1 MNYLKRGLFV
11 YLFFFSM
18 VPFSIAQVTIEGLL
32 HIQGEALLHA
42 QDAVVIQTVDG
53 IVENNGT
60 LEIGGDLIKA
70 NESTL
75 ITNPSGQGSRTVNMV
90 GTTTQRIDGNFT
102 GNQSFYNFQI
112 DKAAG
117 MVELNNDIEI
127 NNNLNIVN
135 GKIRTDI
142 TSGTQASD
150 YQHEIFVSNA
160 ASNALN
166 TANTIGGY
174 IEGNLRRAVTGMNA
188 YSFPVGLNENQSFTV
203 NFTSPANSSEVV
215 AAFESGSVTT
225 AGTTVTCNN
234 SEDVSIDCVIGK
246 WNILGNGVGDT
257 YNISFAPSTSLRS
270 NCPNASSYFVAKNGQ
285 VNCPA
290 DIDSS
295 NGISSSGFTNFGV
308 FDIPTAASGVASNA
322 CGIVNPIAFYL
333 GNKKSIIDWDRVPNA
348 KRYRLQLRFKG
359 MDQWIVTALL
369 RSTYA
374 FIYAPSNRDYE
385 YRIQTICED
394 GDSEYTSVF
403 EWSTS
408 DNGLVSAESRNA
420 DDFKADITID
430 DEVALNFEAFPNP
443 TNDLLQI
450 AYKANSDKTRLIL
463 HHVSGKKVFDQLLVQ
478 DQLYHRINL
487 QSLSEGI
494 YLLSIKEKGKQILS
508 QKVIKGSNR

>member
-1 MNYLKRGLFV
+1 MNYLIRGLFV

-18 VPFSIAQVTIEGLL
+18 VPFSTAQITVEGLL

-150 YQHEIFVSNA
+150 YQHEVFVSNA

-174 IEGNLRRAVTGMNA
+174 IEGNLRRAVTGMNT
-188 YSFPVGLNENQSFTV
+188 YSFPVGIVENQTFTID
-203 NFTSPANSSEVV
+203 FTSPANSSEVV

-225 AGTTVTCNN
+225 AGTTVTCSN
-234 SEDVSIDCVIGK
+234 SEDVSIDCVIGR
-246 WNILGNGVGDT
+246 WNVLGNGVGDT
-257 YNISFAPSTSLRS
+257 YNINFAPSTSLMNS
-270 NCPNASSYFVAKNGQ
+270 CSGASLFFVAQNGQ
-285 VNCPA
+285 VNCPV
-290 DIDSS
+290 DVDRS
-295 NGISSSGFTNFGV
+295 NGISSNGFTNFGI
-308 FDIPTAASGVASNA
+308 FDIPTAGSGGTSNT
-322 CGIVNPIAFYL
+322 CGIVNPTATYL
-333 GNKKSIIDWDRVPNA
+333 GNRRSNIEWDRVPNA
-348 KRYRLQLRFKG
+348 EMYRLQIRFKG
-359 MDQWIVTALL
+359 TDGWIVTANV
-369 RSTYA
+369 RSTKV
-374 FIYAPSNRDYE
+374 FIHAPSNRDYE

-403 EWSTS
+403 EWSTA

-420 DDFKADITID
+420 DDFKADITIN
-430 DEVALNFEAFPNP
+430 DEVVLNFEAFPNP
-443 TNDLLQI
+443 ANDLLQV
-450 AYKANSDKTRLIL
+450 AYKANSDKAQLLI
-463 HHVSGKKVFDQLLVQ
+463 HHVSGKKVFDQLLVK
-478 DQLYHRINL
+478 DQLYHQVNL